1 MIALE
6 GDINMGNNQIKNDAI
21 TRQKDDFAQ
30 WYTDVCRKAE
40 LMDYSSVKGFIIYR
54 PYGYAIWE
62 EIQHYLDKRFK
73 ETGHSNVYMPTVIP
87 ESLLQ
92 KEKDHVA
99 GFAPECLIANIG
111 GGQKI
116 DDPLVIRPTSETL
129 FCEHYAKIISSYRD
143 LPKLYNQ
150 WCSVVRWEKTTR
162 PFLRGAEFLWQE
174 GHTMHETEQEA
185 RVETL
190 KMLEIYDDLGRDIL
204 AIPFMK
210 GRKTDKEKFAGAL
223 ETYSIEALMPDGK
236 ALQSGTTH
244 YFGVDFSKAFNVTF
258 QGRDGVVHNPHQ
270 TSWGVSTR
278 LLGAI
283 IMVHG
288 DDNGL
293 VLPPQVAP
301 IQIVVI
307 PIAQQKPGVIPAARE
322 LYELL
327 NKAGY
332 RVKLDESDH
341 TPGWKFSEYE
351 MKGVPLRVEIGPRD
365 IEKGV
370 VSLVKRNDSSK
381 IEINK
386 EDLIK
391 EVDVLLKV
399 IQKEMYEKA
408 YRYLLDH
415 VTEVHNIDELKI
427 ALEKGGYAKM
437 MWCGEQ
443 CCEDK
448 IKELTTATA
457 RCIPFNQIHFDDT
470 CPICGKKAKKVVL
483 FAKAY

>member
-1 MIALE
+1 MA
-6 GDINMGNNQIKNDAI
+6 NNQIKNDAI
-21 TRQKDDFAQ
+21 TSRAIDFAQ
-30 WYTDVCRKAE
+30 WYTDVCKKAE

-62 EIQHYLDKRFK
+62 EIQNYLNKRFK
-73 ETGHSNVYMPTVIP
+73 ETGHENVYMPTVIP
-87 ESLLQ
+87 SSLLQ
-92 KEKDHVA
+92 KEKDHVE
-99 GFAPECLIANIG
+99 GFAPECLVATQG
-111 GGQKI
+111 GGQTLE
-116 DDPLVIRPTSETL
+116 DPLIIRPTSETL
-129 FCEHYAKIISSYRD
+129 FTEHYAKVISSYRD

-174 GHTMHETEQEA
+174 GHTMHETEEEA
-185 RVETL
+185 RTETL
-190 KMLEIYDDLGRDIL
+190 KMLEIYDDLGRDVL
-204 AIPFMK
+204 AVPFVK

-244 YFGVDFSKAFNVTF
+244 YFGQGFSEAFDVKF
-258 QGRDGVVHNPHQ
+258 QGRDGRLAHPHQ

-293 VLPPQVAP
+293 SLPPYVAP
-301 IQIVVI
+301 IQVVVV
-307 PIAQQKPGVIPAARE
+307 PIAQQKPGVIPACRE
-322 LYELL
+322 LFNEIIATGL
-327 NKAGY
+327 
-332 RVKLDESDH
+332 RVKIDESDK

-351 MKGVPLRVEIGPRD
+351 MKGIPIRVELGPRD
-365 IEKGV
+365 IENGV
-370 VSLVKRNDSSK
+370 VTLVKRHNGEK
-381 IEINK
+381 ISVKREDVVKTIENLIPEIH
-386 EDLIK
+386 
-391 EVDVLLKV
+391 
-399 IQKEMYEKA
+399 KEMYNKSLN
-408 YRYLLDH
+408 YLLEH
-415 VTEVHNIDELKI
+415 VTEVHSLDELDA

-437 MWCGEQ
+437 MWCGDRE
-443 CCEDK
+443 CEDK
-448 IKELTTATA
+448 VKELTTATA
-457 RCIPFNQIHFDDT
+457 RCIPFNQMEIGDT